1 MNSEFRIFVV
11 DDDPDDQELVT
22 EALGMIE
29 IRSVQEYFLDGQELM
44 DRLVAEKAILP
55 DLILLDLNMPRVDGR
70 TALSRI
76 KSNDKLRHLPIV
88 ILTTSRSEDDVRS
101 CYRLGANSFITKPAR
116 FEELVS
122 VMEKV
127 CEYWSE
133 VVRRPG
139 V

>member
-22 EALGMIE
+22 EALGMTE

-88 ILTTSRSEDDVRS
+88 ILTTSRSDDDVRS